1 MFYRGQLRSGYLT
14 GALLKMAIKISENTM
29 RGFDSDEESQT
40 EGMDN
45 NFKSTDDGFN
55 SNQDNNE

>member
-1 MFYRGQLRSGYLT
+1 
-14 GALLKMAIKISENTM
+14 MAIKISENTM
-29 RGFDSDEESQT
+29 RGLDSDEESQT